1 MSQTDKISRLGIA
14 AGVVLLFNAGAA
26 ILTAGLIAHAAASC
40 TGTCLAKVGF
50 IVAWGGVGIVSGI
63 YLFRRHNWALWGGC
77 LFFLFQSISVQ
88 TSDFFYNLNV
98 GLSLY
103 IALNI
108 DNFTISLNLLA
119 WVAIALLISEYVLRN
134 DTNEGL
140 KTEPES
146 SH

>member
-1 MSQTDKISRLGIA
+1 M
-14 AGVVLLFNAGAA
+14 
-26 ILTAGLIAHAAASC
+26 
-40 TGTCLAKVGF
+40 
-50 IVAWGGVGIVSGI
+50 
-63 YLFRRHNWALWGGC
+63 
-77 LFFLFQSISVQ
+77 FFLFQSISVQ